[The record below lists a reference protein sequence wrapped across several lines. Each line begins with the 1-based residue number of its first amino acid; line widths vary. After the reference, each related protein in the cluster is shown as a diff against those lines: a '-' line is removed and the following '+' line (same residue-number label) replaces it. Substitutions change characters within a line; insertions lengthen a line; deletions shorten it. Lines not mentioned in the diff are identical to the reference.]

1 MKKIFI
7 LVMLAVSVFGTS
19 YAAGIETIYEED
31 FENTGKL
38 TAVQYMDE
46 NANIEQPKVTNSGL
60 KSIDFVKEGGSN
72 ALKFT
77 GYTSSELSGNG
88 TKTVNFVFDKPYTLA
103 DYPNTKLVVS
113 FSEYITLADAN
124 AYEHTYIQGGGKNVI
139 QMFWSAKNGE
149 APVYRCNNKGN
160 IGKKADLNRK
170 IESIYVF
177 DMENKMF
184 DFIFDGSEFNSN
196 SMMSDTVTQIDML
209 GFKIE
214 KGHIFSVDNIKVYA
228 ISAGVPL
235 EITEPSLNGD
245 ENVNV
250 ESGFTAKISS
260 YIKNEDK
267 ISVTAGGTTL
277 DKSKYSIN
285 QKYVAED
292 GGYVLLT
299 LKFNEKLDYLT
310 KYEIIFDS
318 ELKDITGTALG
329 ETKIFAFTTE
339 KEARVYM
346 NGVECF
352 SGFSGTGE
360 RLISVAEANG
370 KYVTFRISAANDFT
384 SEKTGA
390 FVVECCD
397 ADGNPLTKAV
407 LEGKFIAG
415 ENSFTYG
422 TYIGNGICSV
432 KAYVIDS
439 VIGGKMM
446 SDTAVFE

>member
-7 LVMLAVSVFGTS
+7 LLMLAVSVFGTS

-38 TAVQYMDE
+38 TAVRYMDE
-46 NANIEQPKVTNSGL
+46 NPNIEQPRVTNSGL
-60 KSIDFVKEGGSN
+60 KSIDFAKEGGSN

-77 GYTSSELSGNG
+77 AYTSSEISGNG
-88 TKTVNFVFDKPYTLA
+88 AKAVNFVFDKPYTLA

-113 FSEYITLADAN
+113 FSEYITLADTS
-124 AYEHTYIQGGGKNVI
+124 AYEHTYIQGSGKNVI
-139 QMFWSAKNGE
+139 QMFWASKEGE
-149 APVYRCNNKGN
+149 APTYRCNNKGN
-160 IGKKADLNRK
+160 IGKKAELNRK
-170 IESIYVF
+170 IDSTYIF
-177 DMENKMF
+177 DMENKTF
-184 DFIFDGSEFNSN
+184 DFIFDGSEYASN
-196 SMMSDTVTQIDML
+196 AMNNTVTQIDKL

-214 KGHIFSVDNIKVYA
+214 KGQIFSIDNIKVYA

-267 ISVTAGGTTL
+267 ISVTAGGTVL
-277 DKSKYSIN
+277 DPSKYSIN

-310 KYEIIFDS
+310 KYEIVFDS
-318 ELKDITGTALG
+318 ELKDITGAALG
-329 ETKIFAFTTE
+329 ETKVFEFTTE
-339 KEARVYM
+339 KEARAYM
-346 NGVECF
+346 NGIECF
-352 SGFSGTGE
+352 SGFSGMGE
-360 RLISVAEANG
+360 QLASVAEANG
-370 KYVTFRISAANDFT
+370 KYVTFRISASNDFT

-390 FVVECCD
+390 FVIECCD

-407 LEGKFIAG
+407 LEEKFIAG
-415 ENSFTYG
+415 ENGFAYG
-422 TYIGNGICSV
+422 TYIGNDVCSV
-432 KAYVIDS
+432 KAYVLDS
-439 VIGGKMM
+439 VIGGKIM